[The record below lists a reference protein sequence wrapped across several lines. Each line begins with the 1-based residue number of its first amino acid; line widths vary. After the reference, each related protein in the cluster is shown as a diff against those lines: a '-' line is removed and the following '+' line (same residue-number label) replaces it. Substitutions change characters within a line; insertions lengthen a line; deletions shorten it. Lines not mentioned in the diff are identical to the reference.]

1 MKTETTETS
10 KSLWLER
17 EKKIAKARALIPYIS
32 AHYCPTTKI
41 FNKPKSRELSRKEKK
56 GASNVW
62 ALVLISER
70 LNQHKIW
77 IIKK

>member
-17 EKKIAKARALIPYIS
+17 EKIEKARTLIPYIS

-41 FNKPKSRELSRKEKK
+41 SNKQKSRKLSSKQKK

-62 ALVLISER
+62 ALG
-70 LNQHKIW
+70 
-77 IIKK
+77 